1 MIKVKI
7 GPQVKGELYIKVKN
21 RTYKKGSF
29 VSFTEDE
36 FKDSFVQTMIQKGF
50 LLIDASHLS
59 SNYAKEDFVKIISCK
74 KNPIV
79 IPAINRAIGPNDE
92 ISVFKDILEDPS
104 IQNAIENGYIKIVE
118 DSKVED
124 SKVEVIKKDK
134 KVKRIK
140 DKTEQVDVEQK
151 TNNNERT
158 KAYIHKPEGARINN
172 PPIEAKDDRLN
183 DIFLD
188 LDKNEDDI
196 LFVDIEQDKQRASEL
211 RRRIAKN
218 NEEIQ

>member
-1 MIKVKI
+1 MIKAKI

>member
-1 MIKVKI
+1 M
-7 GPQVKGELYIKVKN
+7 
-21 RTYKKGSF
+21 T
-29 VSFTEDE
+29 
-36 FKDSFVQTMIQKGF
+36 
-50 LLIDASHLS
+50 
-59 SNYAKEDFVKIISCK
+59 SN
-74 KNPIV
+74 
-79 IPAINRAIGPNDE
+79 
-92 ISVFKDILEDPS
+92 
-104 IQNAIENGYIKIVE
+104 Q
-118 DSKVED
+118 
-124 SKVEVIKKDK
+124 
-134 KVKRIK
+134 
-140 DKTEQVDVEQK
+140 
-151 TNNNERT
+151 NNNERT

>member
-118 DSKVED
+118 DSKVE
-124 SKVEVIKKDK
+124 VIKKDK